1 MFSNIFFNKI
11 FYQKI
16 FKFRFKF
23 YIKNLRLILK
33 FTLKKFRATNYR
45 ILETILNKL
54 SFILIEILFFVF
66 SGFAFTVNT
75 MANPDSLINSATQ
88 LQIVKENSFLLET
101 GKTIDFFY
109 LERSNFYSPIKLIS
123 FNTSSFLLE
132 TGLPSNFYDLSLYHS
147 SQKKLSLLLNGIV
160 LNEPLTNLFDL
171 RDFRFD
177 EVDSIV
183 ILSPLRAFLFS
194 RNNDES
200 GIYLIEKNRF
210 SIKPFSRIKYMEAP
224 YDNLF
229 FDGIFNVSFSRN
241 FNFDFGITKHNALG
255 RFKNSEKDLW
265 AGKLKFVYIFNEK
278 LNFDLTYRYSKSL
291 VRFNEGININNPNLL
306 PNETIT
312 DILYDNQRAIVIN
325 DDAYHKWTFN
335 IVNLNGNLELE
346 EYTSKFN
353 LYFNQSL
360 REFRDNEHKQ
370 DSLKILQNH
379 WSKIW
384 GINLRQQFPLGFNQF
399 EFNFNFEKIII
410 ESPFYF
416 SKVNE
421 NRSSISALYKLTL
434 LKSLVP
440 SFYIKANKLP
450 NQPVL
455 YSFGSDVQ
463 FRFTKLIS
471 MFIGYSQFKNLYSYD
486 ELYFNNF
493 DLTGSYS
500 NASIFWSKLILNHKI
515 FNISI
520 EGFLKTISNPSK
532 QNNFYSSENSTIIRD
547 YFPEKLKTYG
557 TNLLLKFHVWKITS
571 NINFTYSDQLNTFQQ
586 NQYHKIDQPRFL
598 TRTEIF
604 YRGNFFKESL
614 DLLLGIRL
622 VGFSSFS
629 GKSFSPEK
637 LIFVDTRAYGDS
649 IINFSS
655 VKIPA
660 NFTLDIFA
668 SGRVQDAANVYLSLE
683 NIFNRKFY
691 LMPYYPVNDIQFRFG
706 ISWEFWD

>member
-1 MFSNIFFNKI
+1 M
-11 FYQKI
+11 
-16 FKFRFKF
+16 
-23 YIKNLRLILK
+23 
-33 FTLKKFRATNYR
+33 
-45 ILETILNKL
+45 NKL
-54 SFILIEILFFVF
+54 SLILIEILFFV
-66 SGFAFTVNT
+66 SIGFAFTVNT
-75 MANPDSLINSATQ
+75 MAKPDSLINSATE
-88 LQIVKENSFLLET
+88 LQILKENSFLLET

-109 LERSNFYSPIKLIS
+109 LERSNFYSPINLIS

-210 SIKPFSRIKYMEAP
+210 SLKPFSRIKYIEAP

-229 FDGIFNVSFSRN
+229 FDGIFNVNFSRN

-265 AGKLKFVYIFNEK
+265 AGKLKFVYIFNDK
-278 LNFDLTYRYSKSL
+278 LNFDLAYRYSKSL

-312 DILYDNQRAIVIN
+312 NILYDNQRAIVIN

-346 EYTSKFN
+346 KYTSKLN

-384 GINLRQQFPLGFNQF
+384 GINLHQQIPLEFNQF
-399 EFNFNFEKIII
+399 EFNLNFEKIII

-416 SKVNE
+416 SKINE

-440 SFYIKANKLP
+440 SLYIKANKIP

-471 MFIGYSQFKNLYSYD
+471 MFVGYSQFKNLYSYD

-571 NINFTYSDQLNTFQQ
+571 NINFTYSDQLNIFQQ

-614 DLLLGIRL
+614 DLLFGIRL

-655 VKIPA
+655 TKIPA
-660 NFTLDIFA
+660 NFTLDMFA

>member
-1 MFSNIFFNKI
+1 M
-11 FYQKI
+11 
-16 FKFRFKF
+16 
-23 YIKNLRLILK
+23 
-33 FTLKKFRATNYR
+33 
-45 ILETILNKL
+45 ETILNKL
-54 SFILIEILFFVF
+54 SLILIEILFFVF

-75 MANPDSLINSATQ
+75 MANPDSLINSATE

-109 LERSNFYSPIKLIS
+109 LERSNFYSPINLIS

-210 SIKPFSRIKYMEAP
+210 SIKPFSRIKYIEAP

-229 FDGIFNVSFSRN
+229 FDGIFNVNFSRN

-291 VRFNEGININNPNLL
+291 VRFNEGINIKNPNLL

-571 NINFTYSDQLNTFQQ
+571 NINFTYSDQLNIFQQ

>member
-1 MFSNIFFNKI
+1 M
-11 FYQKI
+11 
-16 FKFRFKF
+16 
-23 YIKNLRLILK
+23 
-33 FTLKKFRATNYR
+33 
-45 ILETILNKL
+45 NKL

-109 LERSNFYSPIKLIS
+109 LERSNFYSPINLIS

-440 SFYIKANKLP
+440 SFYMKANKLP

-532 QNNFYSSENSTIIRD
+532 QNNFYSSENSIIIRD

-637 LIFVDTRAYGDS
+637 LIFVDIRAYGDS
-649 IINFSS
+649 IINFNS

-668 SGRVQDAANVYLSLE
+668 SGRVQDAANVYFSLE

>member
-1 MFSNIFFNKI
+1 M
-11 FYQKI
+11 
-16 FKFRFKF
+16 
-23 YIKNLRLILK
+23 
-33 FTLKKFRATNYR
+33 
-45 ILETILNKL
+45 NKL

-75 MANPDSLINSATQ
+75 MANPDSLINSATE

-109 LERSNFYSPIKLIS
+109 LERSNFYSPINLIS

-210 SIKPFSRIKYMEAP
+210 SIKPFSRIKYIEAP

-229 FDGIFNVSFSRN
+229 FDGIFNVNFSRN

-291 VRFNEGININNPNLL
+291 VRFNEGINIKNPNLL

-440 SFYIKANKLP
+440 SFYMKANKLP

-557 TNLLLKFHVWKITS
+557 TNLLLKFHLWKITS

-649 IINFSS
+649 IINFNS